1 MIDEAS
7 SHQEKSPFFRQL
19 FADSGENACDK
30 NIEMPSFVIPAVT
43 TKALSAAQLMEK
55 AK

>member
-7 SHQEKSPFFRQL
+7 SHQEKSPFFKQL
-19 FADSGENACDK
+19 LAESGEYACDK
-30 NIEMPSFVIPAVT
+30 SIEMPIFIIPAVT